1 MLRTMN
7 FRHYIIALTGNSL
20 DDELEEFS
28 NAGADIVLTK
38 PLKMPLLDTL
48 IDFFDSQ
55 GFNSA
60 VRNVLILNFSLVFI
74 VLKINI

>member
-38 PLKMPLLDTL
+38 PFKLPLLDTL
-48 IDFFDSQ
+48 IDFFDQQ

-60 VRNVLILNFSLVFI
+60 VRNVFILNFALVFI
-74 VLKINI
+74 VINLNM

>member
-28 NAGADIVLTK
+28 IAGADIVLTK
-38 PLKMPLLDTL
+38 PLKMALLDTL
-48 IDFFDSQ
+48 LDFFGQQ

-60 VRNVLILNFSLVFI
+60 VRNVLIFTFVFFFISL
-74 VLKINI
+74 K